1 MEAQLVRLALGVIL
15 LDEGSRGQGL
25 WPSQQPLVG
34 PSFTQPPIPPQLKGQ
49 GRLDLVL
56 LHSSLPPALE
66 HISCSL
72 VQLPEYSSHSYS
84 DHHTGRLSYHR
95 DFRYHAP
102 NMAQSMPPASH
113 DVGHPSDGHRVDD
126 LDGPVGQECAP

>member
-56 LHSSLPPALE
+56 LHSSLLPALE
-66 HISCSL
+66 HISCSP
-72 VQLPEYSSHSYS
+72 VQLPECSSHSYS
-84 DHHTGRLSYHR
+84 DHHTGKLSYHR
-95 DFRYHAP
+95 DFLFHTLYMGRTEPHAFQ
-102 NMAQSMPPASH
+102 A
-113 DVGHPSDGHRVDD
+113 DGHRIGDPHD
-126 LDGPVGQECAP
+126 PVLQECAP